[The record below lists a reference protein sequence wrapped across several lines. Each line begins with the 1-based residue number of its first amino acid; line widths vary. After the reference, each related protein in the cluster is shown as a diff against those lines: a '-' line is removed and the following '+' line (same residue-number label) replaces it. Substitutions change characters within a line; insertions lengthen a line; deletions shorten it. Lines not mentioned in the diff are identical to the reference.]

1 MNRTCDEKGMNMKTR
16 MIWSLVLLIP
26 FAVQASLPT
35 IPFSG
40 SSGATAGAGSLVGW
54 ERNGLGVNPAVS
66 DSHSASVSLA
76 GYSPFGIGE
85 VHVLE
90 GTASWDGG
98 WFGTSLAY
106 RGLVASDDVSASV
119 WQIQEAVRLGWG
131 FATGLSGQFQ
141 NDEDEQGFGGSAG
154 ILWNKFSFLSLGGS
168 VETSPL
174 LQGREITG
182 DIGADIG
189 TNFFGAYAW
198 RFSVEEFYS
207 TYRDVEYRFGAI
219 LRLHS
224 LLSIHGGWSPQTE
237 TVALG
242 IRFGMGNWEGFSALR
257 RHSALGT
264 TSIQGL
270 HWRKNLGP

>member
-1 MNRTCDEKGMNMKTR
+1 MKTQ
-16 MIWSLVLLIP
+16 MIWSLVFLIP

-66 DSHSASVSLA
+66 DSHRVSVSIA
-76 GYSPFGIGE
+76 GYSPFGINE
-85 VHVLE
+85 VHVAE
-90 GTASWDGG
+90 GAASWDGG
-98 WFGTSLAY
+98 RFGTSLAY
-106 RGLVASDDVSASV
+106 RGLYTSDGVSISV
-119 WQIQEAVRLGWG
+119 WQIQEAIRLGWG
-131 FATGLSGQFQ
+131 FATGLSGQLQ
-141 NDEDEQGFGGSAG
+141 NDEEEQGFGGSEG
-154 ILWNKFSFLSLGGS
+154 MLWNKFSFLSLGAS

-182 DIGADIG
+182 GFGADIG
-189 TNFFGAYAW
+189 TNWIGGYAW
-198 RFSVEEFYS
+198 RFSAEEFYS
-207 TYRDVEYRFGAI
+207 TYKDVEYRFGAI

-237 TVALG
+237 TFALG

-270 HWRKNLGP
+270 QWRKNLKP